1 MKNSDLSITDS
12 FWNFIEAN
20 VPNYHE
26 REDVLHQGELQLF
39 IDGHEST
46 VQGITREEAFLLR
59 DKILYGLF
67 AEAIAT
73 FTARHPV
80 EFPGNVSLRDYSET
94 LVDIAYEVGRRQYRL
109 SSNSRETV
117 RTIIGWADEFSRRHE
132 NTDWSTIEYLDE
144 IDNFTKEKLRTARTR
159 HDSPYV
165 LVEFPDDTAYFEEN
179 DIGYP
184 SFQSKDNGARY
195 VPEYDYIRYFQ
206 KGPAA
211 NVCYKP
217 LRWPESQPYLFSDES
232 TDTLNEPI
240 NDKKGIMDFGYQA
253 VWVPLCNIES

>member
-1 MKNSDLSITDS
+1 MRT
-12 FWNFIEAN
+12 
-20 VPNYHE
+20 E
-26 REDVLHQGELQLF
+26 RKML
-39 IDGHEST
+39 
-46 VQGITREEAFLLR
+46 
-59 DKILYGLF
+59 
-67 AEAIAT
+67 
-73 FTARHPV
+73 
-80 EFPGNVSLRDYSET
+80 VSPC
-94 LVDIAYEVGRRQYRL
+94 VV
-109 SSNSRETV
+109 
-117 RTIIGWADEFSRRHE
+117 
-132 NTDWSTIEYLDE
+132 
-144 IDNFTKEKLRTARTR
+144 
-159 HDSPYV
+159 
-165 LVEFPDDTAYFEEN
+165 VEFPDDTAYFEEN
-179 DIGYP
+179 DFVYP